1 LRASPSRSDIEF
13 FGLAHSQAL
22 VVLYQIYF
30 ALDLGA
36 LKSVMV
42 MFTSSGS
49 DRRSDTLLGF

>member
-1 LRASPSRSDIEF
+1 
-13 FGLAHSQAL
+13 
-22 VVLYQIYF
+22 VLYQIYF

-49 DRRSDTLLGF
+49 DRRSDTLLEFYGFVERWARVL